1 MMVKPLLLVVAG
13 EDSPDTGGVGTEIAT
28 IQQQI
33 RVGIDLLQQIIQI
46 LWETCCELLLCVFFL
61 LTVCDFLGFE
71 RVI

>member
-33 RVGIDLLQQIIQI
+33 RVGI
-46 LWETCCELLLCVFFL
+46 LWETCCELLLCVFF
-61 LTVCDFLGFE
+61 F
-71 RVI
+71 